1 MKPKQILLLSIAA
14 GLLAVVL
21 AQVQLHSAR
30 GKAVLVYRATAD
42 VQAGEKIGTRFEPV
56 GLPGENFFPNL
67 LKEAPTGKEMEQ
79 FIRETPVREPVRSG
93 EIVLFRH
100 FESTVDAGIGAEIP
114 PGMKA
119 VSIPV
124 DEETSVSYLV
134 QPGDSVD
141 VLAALPRTLP
151 ALGPGSLQT
160 LMEAS
165 PSGGLE
171 TRPLLQA
178 VKILAVGRRTRR
190 DAPTGRS
197 DGAYSA
203 VTLLVTLDE
212 AQKLTHARDVL
223 KSPMTL
229 ALRSPRDKKKQEAV
243 AGVAYGAPGFDQI
256 GNH

>member
-21 AQVQLHSAR
+21 AQVQLRSAR
-30 GKAVLVYRATAD
+30 GKAVMVYRVTTD
-42 VQAGEKIGTRFEPV
+42 VHAGEKIGTRFEPV
-56 GLPGENFFPNL
+56 GLPGENYFPNL
-67 LKEAPTGKEMEQ
+67 LKEAPTGAEMEQ
-79 FIRETPVREPVRSG
+79 FVRETPVREPVRAG
-93 EIVLFRH
+93 EVVLFRH
-100 FESTVDAGIGAEIP
+100 FESTVDAGIGTQIP

-141 VLAALPRTLP
+141 VLAALPRALP
-151 ALGPGSLQT
+151 AAGPGSLQT

-178 VKILAVGRRTRR
+178 VKVLAVGRRTRR
-190 DAPTGRS
+190 DAPAGRN

-203 VTLLVTLDE
+203 VTLLVSLEE
-212 AQKLTHARDVL
+212 AQKVTHARDVL

-229 ALRSPRDKKKQEAV
+229 ALRSPRDKQKQEAV
-243 AGVAYGAPGFDQI
+243 SSVAYDSPAFDRI